1 MGVVD
6 AGAGAGAEEVLVR
19 IWGHAEIVV
28 IMMMAGSEVSVAA
41 VSLGVASRAV
51 AVAG

>member
-28 IMMMAGSEVSVAA
+28 IMMVGSEVSVAA
-41 VSLGVASRAV
+41 VSSEVGSRAV